1 MIFIFIFAIYLFVT
15 AVISKPEG
23 RYAAAS
29 ALIDNKLYFI
39 GGQFQNGTISSE
51 LFYLDLSASFN
62 VNTIASHRWSDPSPA
77 PIASAWATAT
87 VGGDN
92 KSRIF
97 LIGGIMNPPTNDTV
111 AYSFNTN
118 IGNWSNI
125 TTSGGLNQKR
135 KGSSLSYDPDSGYI
149 YIFGGQSVSN
159 SSKWFHEMIIFDSIN
174 FSWSNVTSSTAPSK
188 RSGHTATL
196 LKSGIIV
203 FIGGW
208 ELNENSSIPRLTN
221 MSQIW
226 TYNTN
231 SANWSFNNAKFTND
245 TIIGSRIYH
254 SAVLASDG
262 KIIIYGGS
270 NGINNSKVLPDLAV
284 LNVSSTQFQWS
295 IPNIK
300 SSNNTARSLVGHTA
314 VIIDDYMI
322 LLFGNVTGRQP
333 NVNDMI
339 YLLNTKS
346 YDWAASYQ
354 SNAPNNST
362 VLSLPA
368 ILCIIVGSIVLVFII
383 GFSIIWRY
391 QKCSIKRTLLVGN
404 NSQKVKTRSVL
415 HDSDDDNSTRSEE
428 QHHYFDLPSRNS
440 SESQE
445 SHVTTFYDYQRQVFQ
460 QRQPIHY
467 MMPIDGASY
476 HQDQGNE
483 GHVRVISYAQHDIEP
498 QYVEY
503 DTTSNH
509 S

>member
-1 MIFIFIFAIYLFVT
+1 MAINVSRINARALVEFFCIDSRRL
-15 AVISKPEG
+15 ISKPEG

-29 ALIDNKLYFI
+29 ALIDDKLYFI

-51 LFYLDLSASFN
+51 LFYLDLSTSFN
-62 VNTIASHRWSDPSPA
+62 VNTVASPRWSDPSPA

-92 KSRIF
+92 KSTIF
-97 LIGGIMNPPTNDTV
+97 LIGGRMNPSDNDTI

-159 SSKWFHEMIIFDSIN
+159 SSEWFNEMIIFDSIN

-196 LKSGIIV
+196 LKTGIIV

-208 ELNENSSIPRLTN
+208 ELNDNSSIPRLTN
-221 MSQIW
+221 M
-226 TYNTN
+226 NK
-231 SANWSFNNAKFTND
+231 NAKFTND
-245 TIIGSRIYH
+245 TIIDSRIYH
-254 SAVLASDG
+254 SALLASDG

-284 LNVSSTQFQWS
+284 LNVSPTQFQWS

-339 YLLNTKS
+339 YLLNTRS

-354 SNAPNNST
+354 SS
-362 VLSLPA
+362 
-368 ILCIIVGSIVLVFII
+368 
-383 GFSIIWRY
+383 
-391 QKCSIKRTLLVGN
+391 KIKRTLLIAN
-404 NSQKVKTRSVL
+404 NTQKGKTHSVL
-415 HDSDDDNSTRSEE
+415 HDSDDDNSTKSEE

-483 GHVRVISYAQHDIEP
+483 GHVCVISYAQHDIEP

-503 DTTSNH
+503 DTTYNPS
-509 S
+509 

>member
-29 ALIDNKLYFI
+29 ALIDDKLYFI

-51 LFYLDLSASFN
+51 LFYLDLSTSFN
-62 VNTIASHRWSDPSPA
+62 VNTIESHRWSDPSPA

-92 KSRIF
+92 KSIIF
-97 LIGGIMNPPTNDTV
+97 LIGGIMNPPANDTV

-221 MSQIW
+221 MSQ
-226 TYNTN
+226 
-231 SANWSFNNAKFTND
+231 NAKFTND

-270 NGINNSKVLPDLAV
+270 N
-284 LNVSSTQFQWS
+284 
-295 IPNIK
+295 
-300 SSNNTARSLVGHTA
+300 
-314 VIIDDYMI
+314 
-322 LLFGNVTGRQP
+322 GNVTGRQP

-445 SHVTTFYDYQRQVFQ
+445 SHVTTFYDYQRQVIQ

-476 HQDQGNE
+476 HQDQENE